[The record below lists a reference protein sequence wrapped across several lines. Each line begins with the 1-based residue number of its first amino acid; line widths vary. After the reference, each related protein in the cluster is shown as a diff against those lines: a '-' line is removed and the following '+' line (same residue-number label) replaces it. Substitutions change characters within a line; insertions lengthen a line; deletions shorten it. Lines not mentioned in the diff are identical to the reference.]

1 MFEVPLFIGG
11 RSRAAGGNAT
21 FDRINPVSGEVA
33 SRAAAAGVEDARAA
47 VEAAKAAF
55 PAWSATAPNARRA
68 LLLKAA
74 DLMDARAPDFI
85 ARGVAEAGGAPMW
98 YGFNVMLAAGM
109 LREAASLTTQI
120 SGEVIPSDVPGSLA
134 MAIRQPAGVVVG
146 IAPWNAP
153 VILGTRAIATPLA
166 CGNTV
171 VLKSSEACP
180 ALHAL
185 IGEVLTEAGLPAGVV
200 NVVSNAPQDAPAVV
214 EALIA
219 HPAVRRVNFTGST
232 RVGRRIGELAA
243 QHLKPAVL
251 ELGGRNPLIV
261 LDDADLDAAVDAALF
276 SAFFNQGQICMSADR
291 VIVHQAVAEDFLA
304 RFAKRT
310 AALKA
315 DAPGAEGAAL
325 AAMVDPQAA
334 ARVRAMV
341 DDALAKGAHLVA
353 GSAAVAGAV
362 MQPAIVDGVTAG
374 MRLANEESFGPVV
387 TIQRVASDDEA
398 VSQANASEYGLSAA
412 VFSRDVGRAMDVA
425 RRIESGICH
434 INGPTVHDE
443 AQMPFGGVKDSG
455 YGRFGGKAGIEAFT
469 ELRWIT
475 IQHGP
480 RHYPI

>member
-1 MFEVPLFIGG
+1 MFEVPLLIGG
-11 RSRAAGGNAT
+11 RQQSAAKT
-21 FDRINPVSGEVA
+21 FTRINPVSGEVA
-33 SRAAAAGVEDARAA
+33 TRAAAASVDDARAA
-47 VEAAKAAF
+47 VDAAKAAF

-74 DLMDARAPDFI
+74 DAMEARTAEFI
-85 ARGVAEAGGAPMW
+85 ERGVAEAGGAPMW

-120 SGEVIPSDVPGSLA
+120 AGEVIPSDVPGSLA
-134 MAIRQPAGVVVG
+134 MAIRQPAGVVLG

-153 VILGTRAIATPLA
+153 VILGTRAVATPLA

-171 VLKSSEACP
+171 VLKASEACP
-180 ALHAL
+180 AVHAL
-185 IGEVLTEAGLPAGVV
+185 IGEVLADAGLPEGVI
-200 NVVSNAPQDAPAVV
+200 NVITNAPEDAAQVV

-232 RVGRRIGELAA
+232 HVGRIIGELAA
-243 QHLKPAVL
+243 RHLKPAVL
-251 ELGGRNPLIV
+251 ELGGRNPLVV
-261 LDDADLDAAVDAALF
+261 LDDADLDAAVDAAVF

-291 VIVHQAVAEDFLA
+291 VIVHEAVAEDFLA

-315 DAPGAEGAAL
+315 DRPGVEGAAL
-325 AAMVDPQAA
+325 AAMVDPKAA
-334 ARVRAMV
+334 ERVRAMV
-341 DDALAKGAHLVA
+341 DDALAKGAHLAA
-353 GSAAVAGAV
+353 GSADVAGAI
-362 MQPAIVDGVTAG
+362 MQPAIVDGITAD
-374 MRLANEESFGPVV
+374 MRLAHEESFGPVV
-387 TIQRVASDDEA
+387 TILRVASDEDA
-398 VSQANASEYGLSAA
+398 IAAANASEYGLSAA
-412 VFSRDVGRAMDVA
+412 VFSRDVGRALAVA
-425 RRIESGICH
+425 RQIESGICH

-455 YGRFGGKAGIEAFT
+455 YGRFGGKAGIDAFT

-475 IQHGP
+475 VQHGP